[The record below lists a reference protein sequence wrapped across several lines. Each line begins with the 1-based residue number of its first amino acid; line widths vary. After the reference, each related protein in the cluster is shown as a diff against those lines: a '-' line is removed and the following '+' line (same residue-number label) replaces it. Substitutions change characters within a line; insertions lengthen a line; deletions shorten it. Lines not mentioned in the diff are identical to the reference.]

1 MKPLKVLFLS
11 AEAEPFIKIGG
22 LGDVAGS
29 LPQALNALGDIDI
42 RLVIPFH
49 GAIQRQAYS
58 IDPLIT
64 FYLPHRDGPVR
75 TEVLTTEINELRV
88 YLIAG
93 DMINPDAPVYSSN
106 PGEDANKY
114 TFFSI
119 ASIELM
125 EAINWYPDVLHAN
138 DWHTALAIYA
148 LGLFKNKFYKNIAT
162 LIGIHNLPFLGDSIS
177 TTLDKFG
184 LSLNDDP
191 SLPGWAKDLPLALGI
206 QHADH
211 IVAVSPTYAREILT
225 EEFSSG
231 LEDVLKQ
238 RSRSISGILNGIN
251 TEVWNPQSD
260 PNLTKNYSLGSIG
273 TKISNKEALINDFK
287 LNPDPNIPLLGLVSR
302 LDPQKGIDLLPSALR
317 EIADK
322 PWQFILLGTGD
333 HELEVNLS
341 RLEADYPDKI
351 RVALRYDAM
360 LSHRIYASADALL
373 IPSRY
378 EPCGLTQMIA
388 MRYGCI
394 PIARKTGGLKDTVI
408 DFDESPNSTGFLFEK
423 ATSKDFAGGI
433 RRALSIFTNRDEWQA
448 LQKRGMSIDFSWESS
463 ARQYQDLYRSIT
475 RKKRKKE
482 INTPD
487 PEKI

>member
-1 MKPLKVLFLS
+1 MKPLRILFLS

-29 LPQALNALGDIDI
+29 LPRALCTLGDVDI

-58 IDPLIT
+58 FDTLAT
-64 FYLPHRDGPVR
+64 FTLPHRDGPVR
-75 TEVLTTEINELRV
+75 TEVLTTLINGLRV

-93 DMINPDAPVYSSN
+93 DLINPDALVYSSN

-119 ASIELM
+119 ASLELM
-125 EAINWYPDVLHAN
+125 RAINWYPDVLHAN

-148 LGLFKNKFYKNIAT
+148 LGLFNNKFYKNIAT
-162 LIGIHNLPFLGDSIS
+162 LLGIHNLPFLGESIS
-177 TTLDKFG
+177 TALDEFG
-184 LSLNDDP
+184 LPLNDDP

-211 IVAVSPTYAREILT
+211 IVAVSPTYAQEILT
-225 EEFSSG
+225 EEFGSG
-231 LEDVLKQ
+231 LEDVLRK
-238 RSRSISGILNGIN
+238 RTGSISGILNGIS
-251 TEVWNPQSD
+251 TEVWNPKSD
-260 PNLTKNYSLGSIG
+260 PNLTENYSLDSIG
-273 TKISNKEALINDFK
+273 AKRSNKETLIIDFK

-302 LDPQKGIDLLPSALR
+302 LDPQKGIDLLPGALK

-322 PWQFILLGTGD
+322 PWQFILLGTGV
-333 HELEVNLS
+333 HELEVELS
-341 RLEADYPDKI
+341 RLEADFPDRI
-351 RVALRYDAM
+351 RIALRYDAV
-360 LSHRIYASADALL
+360 LSHRIYAGVDALL

-408 DFDESPNSTGFLFEK
+408 DFDESPYSTGFLFEN
-423 ATSKDFAGGI
+423 ATSTDFAGGI
-433 RRALSIFTNRDEWQA
+433 NRALTIFQNRNEWLG
-448 LQKRGMSIDFSWESS
+448 LQQRGMSIDFSWENS
-463 ARQYQDLYRSIT
+463 ARQYQDLYQSIT
-475 RKKRKKE
+475 KDKRKKL
-482 INTPD
+482 IKTPSTGN
-487 PEKI
+487 I